1 MPLDNDRPIWP
12 IYQAPG
18 IFPQNIRREIL
29 TETFNAALLAGK
41 TAFVA
46 GASSGINQ
54 QIARRYAQAGAKVMI
69 ISRSAEKIAAAAR
82 GMTEDGLDVTG
93 MACDVRDYGRLSECF
108 AHCRDTYGMI
118 DIVLSGAAGNFLA
131 PALGMSANAFK
142 TVVDIDLLGTFNV
155 FHASHAHLRSPGAS
169 LVAITAGQA
178 VKPMMLQ
185 IHACAAKAG
194 VNQVVKCLAMEWGHQ
209 GIRVNAVSPGPIG
222 DTEGM
227 ARLAPDPAMEAA
239 YKGRIALRDYGSK
252 DDIADA
258 CLWLASDAARYVT
271 GAIINVDGGSEL
283 GDASMREV
291 PARD

>member
-1 MPLDNDRPIWP
+1 M
-12 IYQAPG
+12 
-18 IFPQNIRREIL
+18 E
-29 TETFNAALLAGK
+29 TTFNARLLAGK

-46 GASSGINQ
+46 GASSGINL

-69 ISRSAEKIAAAAR
+69 ISRSDDKIAAAAKS
-82 GMTEDGLDVTG
+82 MTDDGYDVTG
-93 MACDVRDYGRLSECF
+93 MACDVRDYGMLTEAY
-108 AHCRDTYGMI
+108 AHCRDKYGEI

-155 FHASHAHLRSPGAS
+155 FRAAHEHLRIPGAS

-178 VKPMMLQ
+178 VKPMMHQ

-227 ARLAPDPAMEAA
+227 LRLAPNEAQIQSSKA
-239 YKGRIALRDYGSK
+239 RIPLRDWGTK

-258 CLWLASDAARYVT
+258 CLWLASDAAKYVT

-283 GDASMREV
+283 GDASMRQE
-291 PARD
+291 

>member
-1 MPLDNDRPIWP
+1 
-12 IYQAPG
+12 
-18 IFPQNIRREIL
+18 L
-29 TETFNAALLAGK
+29 TDTFNPALLAGK

-46 GASSGINQ
+46 GASSGINLQ
-54 QIARRYAQAGAKVMI
+54 VARRYAQAGAKVMI
-69 ISRSAEKIAAAAR
+69 ISRSEEKIAAAAK
-82 GMTEDGLDVTG
+82 GLTDDGLDVTA
-93 MACDVRDYGRLSECF
+93 MACDVRDYGRLTEAF
-108 AHCRDTYGMI
+108 THCRNTYGAI

-155 FHASHAHLRSPGAS
+155 FHASHPHLRTPGAS

-178 VKPMMLQ
+178 VKPMMFQ

-194 VNQVVKCLAMEWGHQ
+194 VNQIVKCLAMEWGPE

-227 ARLAPDPAMEAA
+227 ARLAPGEDYAKSSKA
-239 YKGRIALRDYGSK
+239 RIPLRDWGTK
-252 DDIADA
+252 DDVADA
-258 CLWLASDAARYVT
+258 CLWLASGAARYVT
-271 GAIINVDGGSEL
+271 GAIINVDGGSEF
-283 GDASMREV
+283 GDSSMRTA